1 MEQGPFRQMDAVGL
15 DVVRKTIAAEGLDEP
30 ELLTK
35 AGDSFYSEDGRTF
48 LAFDGS
54 RQTLPEAAGTISL
67 ASLRRGGKVLE
78 ENGEAALLDLGD
90 GVALLEF
97 RSKMGTL
104 GEGVLA
110 MIRTA
115 IERVDREDRAGL
127 VISHDDPRAF
137 SAGANLVATL
147 GAAREGRW
155 EELDASVRAFQE
167 ATTSLRKAPFPVVVA
182 PFGLTLGGGAEI
194 TLHADRVQAH
204 AETYIGL
211 VETGVGLL
219 PGGGGTKELLF
230 RFTGELQSYEEADL
244 FEAVRRAFGM
254 IAMATTSTS
263 GLEAKKLGFLREA
276 DRISMNRDHL
286 IGDAKLRVL
295 DLAPGY
301 APPPPRVISALGNR
315 AIGNLRYGV
324 WSLHEAGQISEHEVM
339 IATEIAKVLC
349 GGDGAPR
356 QVTEQDILDLEREG
370 FLRLLGTQ
378 KTQERIEYT
387 LKTGKTLRN

>member
-1 MEQGPFRQMDAVGL
+1 
-15 DVVRKTIAAEGLDEP
+15 VRR
-30 ELLTK
+30 
-35 AGDSFYSEDGRTF
+35 AGG
-48 LAFDGS
+48 
-54 RQTLPEAAGTISL
+54 
-67 ASLRRGGKVLE
+67 VLE
-78 ENGEAALLDLGD
+78 ENAEAALLDLGD

-97 RSKMGTL
+97 RGKMGTL
-104 GEGVLA
+104 GEGVIR
-110 MIRTA
+110 MIATA
-115 IERVDREDRAGL
+115 LERVDRENRAGL
-127 VISHDDPRAF
+127 VISHEDPRAF

-147 GAAREGRW
+147 AAAREGRW
-155 EELDASVRAFQE
+155 DELDASVRAFQE
-167 ATTSLRKAPFPVVVA
+167 ATTSLRNAPFPVVVA

-230 RFTGELQSYEEADL
+230 RFTGELQPYEEADL

-263 GLEAKKLGFLREA
+263 GLEARKLGFLREA

-286 IGDAKLRVL
+286 IGDARLRVL

-301 APPPPRVISALGNR
+301 APPPPRVIPALGDR
-315 AIGNLRYGV
+315 AMGNLRYGV
-324 WSLHEAGQISEHEVM
+324 WSLHEGGQISEHEVL
-339 IATEIAKVLC
+339 IATEIARVLV
-349 GGDGAPR
+349 GGEGPPR
-356 QVTEQDILDLEREG
+356 QVTEQDVLDLEREG
-370 FLRLLGTQ
+370 FLRLLGTE